1 MQGRYKAILVEADE
15 YLTELSRYIHLN
27 PVRVGIVERPEQYQ
41 WSSYPNYTDH
51 STPPAWL
58 TTGFILGCFAK
69 EIEDAHKKYRTFVED
84 RLGKEYESPLK
95 RTIGASILGSTA
107 FVAEITATYLKGK
120 EDGNIPALRQLNSR
134 PTPEEIMKEAQAE
147 LGDDEKLVR
156 RAAIHLCHKYSGLR
170 LRELGECF
178 NVRDT
183 AISEASRRFARE
195 LDGNVKLRDRVER
208 IKGKLKKCGM

>member
-1 MQGRYKAILVEADE
+1 
-15 YLTELSRYIHLN
+15 
-27 PVRVGIVERPEQYQ
+27 
-41 WSSYPNYTDH
+41 
-51 STPPAWL
+51 
-58 TTGFILGCFAK
+58 
-69 EIEDAHKKYRTFVED
+69 
-84 RLGKEYESPLK
+84 
-95 RTIGASILGSTA
+95 
-107 FVAEITATYLKGK
+107 
-120 EDGNIPALRQLNSR
+120 
-134 PTPEEIMKEAQAE
+134 MKEAQAE

-156 RAAIHLCHKYSGLR
+156 RATIHLCHKYSGLR